1 MSFNLSIS
9 IVKNFHNVINC
20 LNINRVT
27 IYRTICLGIVTS
39 KVLMNS
45 LYLEENNTKFSIPK
59 MKLNRINAS

>member
-45 LYLEENNTKFSIPK
+45 LYLRGKQHKILDSENEAKQN
-59 MKLNRINAS
+59 